1 MIKLNVIEDQRKV
14 VAKLDGCENDA
25 FNILCKRLPSFIN
38 IDKEAVKIKSVFKA
52 CAVCH
57 PDDEFDVEAG
67 IKIAKAR
74 VVEKYN
80 RAMYKVLSNVA
91 NSVDAYIEYVDIKL
105 EHFED

>member
-1 MIKLNVIEDQRKV
+1 MIKVNIIEDQRKV

-25 FNILCKRLPSFIN
+25 FNILCKRLPSCITVN
-38 IDKEAVKIKSVFKA
+38 KDAVKIKPVFKA

-57 PDDEFDVEAG
+57 PDDMFDAETG
-67 IKIAKAR
+67 IEIAKAR

-80 RAMYKVLSNVA
+80 RAMAKVLCGFA
-91 NSVDAYIEYVDIKL
+91 NGLDTYVEYVDGKL